1 MTITILRTPDAWWV
15 RTPDVHRHGHRAGG
29 AARIDTDATTTGELL
44 AARAQIEAARAS
56 TQTVD
61 PATLDL
67 VSPVTAPCRVVA
79 QMTNFASHVK
89 DAGLNPDAIPMT
101 FFRKTSG
108 SISGPFDDVIRPD
121 HVQCLDYEVE
131 IGLVIGRQ
139 MPVGTQVTEDNWTSF
154 VAGLVVT
161 NDVSARDVQLPKTQF
176 FESKSYPT
184 FTPVGPSLVLFDDD
198 ELERFGDLRLRL
210 WVNGELRQDSV
221 ADGDMIYPPHEALQV
236 LSRFQHLEPGDL
248 LLTGTPEGTAL
259 SAPPKPVEFIAR
271 FLPPALKW
279 KLFFQRQA
287 QNPKYL
293 NHGDV
298 VEVTVGTD
306 DGAIDLGRQRT
317 VVRSA

>member
-1 MTITILRTPDAWWV
+1 MSITILRTADAWWV
-15 RTPDVHRHGHRAGG
+15 ATPGG
-29 AARIDTDATTTGELL
+29 AARIDTDATTTGALL
-44 AARAQIEAARAS
+44 ADREQIEAARAGKD
-56 TQTVD
+56 TID

-67 VSPVTAPCRVVA
+67 ESPVTASCRVVA
-79 QMTNFASHVK
+79 QMTNFVSHVK
-89 DAGLNPDAIPMT
+89 DAGLDPDVIPLT

-108 SISGPFDDVIRPD
+108 SISGPFDDIIRPA
-121 HVQCLDYEVE
+121 HVRCLDYEVE
-131 IGLVIGRQ
+131 IGLVIGREL
-139 MPVGTQVTEDNWTSF
+139 PVGTQVTTDNWTSF

-184 FTPVGPSLVLFDDD
+184 FTPVGPSLVLLDHG

-210 WVNGELRQDSV
+210 WVNGELRQNSTV
-221 ADGDMIYPPHEALQV
+221 NGDMIYSPLEALQA
-236 LSRFQHLEPGDL
+236 LSRFQRLAPGDL

-259 SAPPKPVEFIAR
+259 RGLPKPVAVVAA

-279 KLFFQRQA
+279 KMFFRRQA

-293 NHGDV
+293 KQGDI
-298 VEVTVGTD
+298 VEVTIGTD

-317 VVRSA
+317 LVRGTS